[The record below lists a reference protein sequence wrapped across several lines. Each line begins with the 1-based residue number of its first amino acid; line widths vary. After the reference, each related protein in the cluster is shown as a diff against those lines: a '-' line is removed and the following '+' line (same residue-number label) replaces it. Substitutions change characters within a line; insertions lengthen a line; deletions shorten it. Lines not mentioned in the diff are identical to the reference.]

1 LSYKEEIAALD
12 LAIEAL
18 EWKSRKLL
26 TFDANVVKK
35 LKVQGY
41 ISGDEKLEQY
51 EKYVKAMSVLEH
63 LKQRIKAQKG
73 LF

>member
-1 LSYKEEIAALD
+1 MSYKEEIAALD

-18 EWKSRKLL
+18 GWKAQKLL
-26 TFDANVVKK
+26 VFDANIVKK

-41 ISGDEKLEQY
+41 ISGDEKSEQY
-51 EKYVKAMSVLEH
+51 QKYVKAMSVLEH